1 LIQLLKLHK
10 GFLPYHDKSSPEDI
24 YAFFGISKKA
34 FKMNVGILY
43 KAKKIT
49 IEDGGIRLITE
60 VLDKPETSASPKS
73 SEV

>member
-1 LIQLLKLHK
+1 MIQLLKLHK
-10 GFLPYHDKSSPEDI
+10 GFLPYHDKSSPEEI

-49 IEDGGIRLITE
+49 LEDGGIRLM
-60 VLDKPETSASPKS
+60 PEAIEQTPS
-73 SEV
+73 SEVTIA